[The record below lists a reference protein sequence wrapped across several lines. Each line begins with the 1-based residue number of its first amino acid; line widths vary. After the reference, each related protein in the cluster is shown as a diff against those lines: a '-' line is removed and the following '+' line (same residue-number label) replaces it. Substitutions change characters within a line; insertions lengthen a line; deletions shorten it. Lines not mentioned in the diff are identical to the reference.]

1 MKKQLSTQDQ
11 RISNLQTEIMHLR
24 NRIKKCNEENSTLGV
39 ALSSVKDELKVKSR
53 AYSDILIEKM
63 YIDEKNKEMQQ

>member
-1 MKKQLSTQDQ
+1 
-11 RISNLQTEIMHLR
+11 MHLR